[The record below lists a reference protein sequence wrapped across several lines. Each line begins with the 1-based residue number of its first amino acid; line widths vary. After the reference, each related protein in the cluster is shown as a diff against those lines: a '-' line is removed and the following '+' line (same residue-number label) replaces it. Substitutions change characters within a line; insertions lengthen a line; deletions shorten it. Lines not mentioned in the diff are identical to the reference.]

1 MQLVLTATQDAPVQ
15 AMCKDSK
22 GNPAQ
27 VEGASFTTS
36 DDTIVA
42 LKPDP
47 GGDPMKTTIS
57 AVGPLGSALITFNA
71 DADLGAGVVPII
83 GTMDVVVN
91 PGQATVV
98 ELQAGAPVEQSGQRA
113 RR

>member
-15 AMCKDSK
+15 AICKDAK

-27 VEGASFTTS
+27 VADPKWTTS
-36 DDTIVA
+36 DAAIVA
-42 LKPDP
+42 LKPDLT
-47 GGDPMKTTIS
+47 DPLKTTIS
-57 AVGPLGSALITFNA
+57 AVGPLGAALVTFTA
-71 DADLGAGVVPII
+71 DSDLGAGVVPII

-91 PGQATVV
+91 PGTATVV
-98 ELQAGAPVEQSGQRA
+98 ELSAGAPVEQPPARA

>member
-1 MQLVLTATQDAPVQ
+1 MQLVLTATQDAPIQ
-15 AMCKDSK
+15 AICKDAK
-22 GNPAQ
+22 GNPAT
-27 VEGASFTTS
+27 VEGASFTSS
-36 DDTIVA
+36 DETIVA

-47 GGDPMKTTIS
+47 TDPMKTTLS
-57 AVGPLGSALITFNA
+57 AVGPLGAALVTFSA

-98 ELQAGAPVEQSGQRA
+98 ELQAGAPVEQTGA
-113 RR
+113 RRR

>member
-15 AMCKDSK
+15 AICKDAK

-27 VEGASFTTS
+27 VADPVWTTS
-36 DDTIVA
+36 DAAIVA
-42 LKPDP
+42 LKPDT
-47 GGDPMKTTIS
+47 DPLKTTIS
-57 AVGPLGSALITFNA
+57 AVGPLGAALVTFTA

-91 PGQATVV
+91 PGAATVV
-98 ELQAGAPVEQSGQRA
+98 ELSAGAPVEQPPARA